1 MPKPLRLTL
10 PPLLLLCA
18 ACLCVA
24 VAARAQQQ
32 QQQLVRETASPAA
45 PGSAQSNLAVD
56 KRGRVYLS
64 WIERLEKNRFALRF
78 ATREGAG
85 WSAPRTIAEGANWF
99 VNWADFPSIAALP
112 DGSLAA
118 HWLVK
123 SGPAVYAYDVHVS
136 RSFDGGRS
144 WSPSHVPHRDGTQ
157 TEHGFVS
164 MFPAAGGH
172 LAAVWLDG
180 REMKTTAA
188 AGDGHNNSSAAA
200 PASKAAGDGHGH
212 GQMTLR
218 YATLGRARKGFR
230 IEDEALLDARVCEC
244 CQTSAALT
252 SEGPVVVYRDRSDAE
267 VRDISIVRL
276 RRDGRWSAPVQVHAD
291 NWRLD
296 GCPVNGPSVAA
307 SGRRVAVAWFTLADT
322 NTPHVRLAFSRDAGA
337 SFSPPVKVDDGD
349 PVGRADVLL
358 LDDGSALVSWIE
370 RAKGGA
376 EVRVRRVH
384 PDGRRGDA
392 ITVAPSG
399 AARSSGFPQMIR
411 ARDRIV
417 FSWTGQRRVLTAEM
431 PVPER

>member
-1 MPKPLRLTL
+1 MPKLLRHML
-10 PPLLLLCA
+10 PTLLCA
-18 ACLCVA
+18 VCLFA
-24 VAARAQQQ
+24 SAARAQQS
-32 QQQLVRETASPAA
+32 VREIPSPAA
-45 PGSAQSNLAVD
+45 PGSGQSNLAVD
-56 KRGRVYLS
+56 RRGRVYLS
-64 WIERLEKNRFALRF
+64 WVERLEKNRFALRF
-78 ATREGAG
+78 ATRAGAG
-85 WSAPRTIAEGANWF
+85 WSAPQTIAEGANWF
-99 VNWADFPSIAALP
+99 VNWADFPSVAALP

-123 SGPAVYAYDVHVS
+123 SAPSAYAYDVHVA
-136 RSFDGGRS
+136 RSFDGGRT
-144 WSPSHVPHRDGTQ
+144 WSAPVVPHRDGTP

-164 MFPAAGGH
+164 MFPAGDGR

-188 AGDGHNNSSAAA
+188 GDGHNSGGGA
-200 PASKAAGDGHGH
+200 PQQAAGDGHGQ

-218 YATLGRARKGFR
+218 YATFGRDRKGFK

-244 CQTSAALT
+244 CQTSAAVT

-267 VRDISIVRL
+267 VRDISIVR
-276 RRDGRWSAPVQVHAD
+276 RSGGRWSAPISVHAD

-307 SGRRVAVAWFTLADT
+307 AGRRVAVAWFTLADN

-337 SFSPPVKVDDGD
+337 SFSPPRKVDDGD

-370 RAKGGA
+370 RTKAGA
-376 EVRVRRVH
+376 EVRARRLY
-384 PDGRRGDA
+384 PTGRRGPS

-399 AARSSGFPQMIR
+399 AARSSGFPQMAR
-411 ARDRIV
+411 TRDRVI
-417 FSWTGQRRVLTAEM
+417 FSWTGERVLTAEM
-431 PVPER
+431 PLPRRR